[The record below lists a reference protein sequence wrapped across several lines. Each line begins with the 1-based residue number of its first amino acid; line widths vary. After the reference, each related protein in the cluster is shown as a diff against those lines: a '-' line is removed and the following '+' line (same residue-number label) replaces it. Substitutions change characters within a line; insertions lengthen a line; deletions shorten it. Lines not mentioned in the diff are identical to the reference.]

1 MRIVLTGGGTGGHVI
16 PNLAVIEELKKH
28 KDVELLYIGS
38 IDGIEQNLIE
48 KISVKYKG
56 IYCGKFRRYFSFQN
70 FIDPF
75 KIPIGIFQAYYIFKK
90 FQANVVF
97 SKGGFVSVPVVVAA
111 KLLKIPIILHESD
124 AIPGLANRIC
134 FKFASKIC
142 LGLEESKKYIGAG
155 SRKIVVTG
163 NPIRS
168 FLKDGDKQIG
178 YKLTGL
184 NKFRPVILV
193 MGGSQ
198 GASQI
203 NTLVEKS
210 IDELLKRFQIVH
222 IRGRGNLDIGLH
234 KTGYIQYGF
243 LDEYLPHVYAIAD
256 LVVSRGGANSL
267 AEIAYL
273 KKKALII
280 PLGTSVSRG
289 DQVENAELFAQKFG
303 WNVLFGEI
311 SREDFINAID
321 KASKE
326 HVKLGRVEKNGA
338 SAIANLI
345 LKTGK

>member
-1 MRIVLTGGGTGGHVI
+1 M
-16 PNLAVIEELKKH
+16 AVTEELKKH

-38 IDGIEQNLIE
+38 INGIEQNLIE
-48 KISVKYKG
+48 KVSVKYNG

-75 KIPIGIFQAYYIFKK
+75 KIPIGIIQAYSILKK
-90 FQANVVF
+90 FQADVVF

-134 FKFASKIC
+134 FKFANKIC
-142 LGLEESKKYIGAG
+142 LGLEESKKYIGA
-155 SRKIVVTG
+155 SARKIIVTG

-198 GASQI
+198 GALQV
-203 NTLVEKS
+203 NNLVGKS
-210 IDELLKRFQIVH
+210 LDELLKRFQIVH

-234 KTGYIQYGF
+234 KTGYIQYEF

-280 PLGTSVSRG
+280 PLGTNVSRG
-289 DQVENAELFAQKFG
+289 DQIENAKLFSRKFG
-303 WNVLFGEI
+303 WNVLFEDV
-311 SREDFINAID
+311 SREDFINAIE
-321 KASKE
+321 KAFKE
-326 HVKLGRVEKNGA
+326 HVKLGVVGKNGA
-338 SAIANLI
+338 GAIANLI
-345 LKTGK
+345 LNKGK